1 MRLRFEEG
9 GEGEE
14 EGKRGR
20 SGTGR
25 GGITCGWS
33 ERGEEKDGLNEICR
47 SEEGFKVHVL
57 TVSDLLTLS
66 AAWDS

>member
-1 MRLRFEEG
+1 MKKKKRQGRD
-9 GEGEE
+9 GEE
-14 EGKRGR
+14 
-20 SGTGR
+20 R
-25 GGITCGWS
+25 GGITGGWS